1 MNELNPYVGLIAD
14 KLSLPQKS
22 VFQTLQLLESG
33 ATIPFI
39 ARYRKEQT
47 QSLDEV
53 AILQIDSQYKKLKEL
68 ISRKEFIL
76 QSILEQGKLSEVLQ
90 RKIELC
96 FDPNTLE
103 DLYLPYKKRRKTKAD
118 KAREMGLQPLAEAI
132 QQEQS
137 IDLQAEASQYLC
149 DELPQV
155 NEVLKWA
162 SYIVA
167 EAVSENEKIRA
178 WTRNY
183 FSKHACLGSE
193 VIEDKKEEAQ
203 KYRDYFEYHE
213 AITKAPSHRILAAFR
228 GEAEGL
234 LRLKV
239 RPENEEIIPE
249 LIQNKLVLK
258 NLETSVQYKKA
269 ISDAYK
275 RLLAPSMENEI
286 RKGIKDQADEEAIAV
301 FAKNLEQLLLQA
313 PLGEKYLIAIDP
325 GYRTGCKLVVLNP
338 NGELLHSTTVFLHP
352 PQNQKE
358 QAYQIL
364 TELLQKYPIEAIA
377 TGNGTAGKETY
388 DWLQQHFSNHCDIFM
403 VNESGASI
411 YSASEIAREEFP
423 DQDITVRGTVSIGR
437 RLQDPLSELV
447 KIDPK
452 SIGVGQ
458 YQHDVNALKLK
469 ESLEATLTLCVNKV
483 GVQLNT
489 ASKKILSFVA
499 GIGSH
504 LAENI
509 VQFRRENG
517 PFVDRKSL
525 LKVPGMGAK
534 TFEQCAGFLRIK
546 GGSHPLDATAVHP
559 ESYSLVQ
566 CMAEDL
572 STTIDA
578 LINNKYLRDSIP
590 IHKYVAGNIGLPT
603 LKDILK
609 ELDKPGLD
617 IRGKAQ
623 PLAFDKRILGIDD
636 ISEGMILKGLV
647 SNITNFGAFVDLGI
661 KESGLLHISQIS
673 RTFIKHPSEKLS
685 LQQELELKV
694 VGIDRERKRISLSL
708 FLD

>member
-14 KLSLPQKS
+14 KLSLPHKS
-22 VFQTLQLLESG
+22 VAQTLQLLESG

-68 ISRKEFIL
+68 VSRKEFIL
-76 QSILEQGKLSEVLQ
+76 QSILEQGKLTETLQ
-90 RKIELC
+90 RKIALC

-132 QQEQS
+132 QQEHY
-137 IDLQAEASQYLC
+137 IDLHAEASQYLC

-155 NEVLKWA
+155 HEVLKWA

-183 FSKHACLGSE
+183 FSKQACLGSE

-213 AITKAPSHRILAAFR
+213 SITKAPSHRILAAFR
-228 GEAEGL
+228 GETEGL

-249 LIQNKLVLK
+249 LLQSKLVLK
-258 NLETSVQYKKA
+258 NLETSALYKKA

-275 RLLAPSMENEI
+275 RLLGPSMENEI

-338 NGELLHSTTVFLHP
+338 NGELLYSTTVFLHP

-388 DWLQQHFSNHCDIFM
+388 DWLQKHFSDQYDVFM

-423 DQDITVRGTVSIGR
+423 NQDITVRGTVSIGR

-499 GIGSH
+499 GIGNH

-517 PFVDRKSL
+517 PFADRKSL
-525 LKVPGMGAK
+525 LMVPGMGAK

-546 GGSHPLDATAVHP
+546 GSSHPLDATAVHP

-572 STTIDA
+572 SSSIED
-578 LINNKYLRDSIP
+578 LIKNKSLRDSIP
-590 IHKYVAGNIGLPT
+590 IQKYVGGNIGLPT

-636 ISEGMILKGLV
+636 LSEGMILKGLV
-647 SNITNFGAFVDLGI
+647 SNITNFGAFIDLGI

-694 VGIDRERKRISLSL
+694 VGLDRERKRISLSL